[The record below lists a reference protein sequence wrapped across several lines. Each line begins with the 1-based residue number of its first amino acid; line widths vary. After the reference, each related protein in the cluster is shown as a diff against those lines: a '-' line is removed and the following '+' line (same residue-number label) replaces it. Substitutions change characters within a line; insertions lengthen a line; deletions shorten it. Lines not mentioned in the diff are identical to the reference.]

1 MCPQVVPTES
11 GMSAQLQYDYIIVGA
26 GSAGCVLA
34 NRLSACGRHSVLLLE
49 AGGHDNRLYVQMPI
63 GYGKTYYDSSVN
75 WKYQT
80 LAVDGLNDRVSY
92 WPRGKVLGG
101 SSSINAMVYVR
112 GHRKDFDEWQS
123 VAPGW
128 GWDDVEP
135 VYRRMENWQGRSNEY
150 RGHRGPLSV
159 SDIQSQAHP
168 LCRQFI
174 AAAAELGFP
183 QVDDYNASNMQG
195 AAYYQITTRKG
206 FRHSASSAYLKPALA
221 RSNLTVLKR
230 AHVLKLSIT
239 GNHVSGLSFYHRG
252 QQKTATARSEIIISA
267 GAVNSPQLLQ
277 LSGIGPLGVLRDAGV
292 QPVHELNNVGQ
303 NLSDHLGADVVCR
316 SNTAT
321 LNQALRPWY
330 GKVKAAVQFTLQR
343 AGPLSLSLNQAGG
356 FVSVANDKS
365 RPDLQLYFSPV
376 SYTRAPVGTRPLINP
391 DPFPGFLMGF
401 NPCKPTS
408 TGRIQIKNADPFEA
422 PDIQPDYLST
432 DYDRNLML
440 AGMHLMRQ
448 FISTQS
454 LGRAVLDEEY
464 PGFQCSTDTELMEF
478 IKDNAWTVFHPC
490 CTCRMGSDSHS
501 SVVDA
506 RLRVH
511 GLKGLRIADASV
523 FATIPTGNTNAPS
536 IMVGERASD
545 YILEDARW

>member
-1 MCPQVVPTES
+1 MELTES
-11 GMSAQLQYDYIIVGA
+11 TVSVHLQFDYIIVGA

-63 GYGKTYYDSSVN
+63 GYGKSYYDSAVN

-80 LAVDGLNDRVSY
+80 LPVEGLNGRASY

-112 GHRKDFDEWQS
+112 GHPSDFDQWHA

-128 GWDDVEP
+128 SWKHVEP
-135 VYRRMENWQGRSNEY
+135 VYQRMENWNGSRNEY
-150 RGHRGPLSV
+150 RGQDGPLSI

-168 LCRQFI
+168 LCKQFI
-174 AAAAELGFP
+174 DAAVEIGFP
-183 QVDDYNASNMQG
+183 AIDDYNAASMQG

-206 FRHSASSAYLKPALA
+206 FRHSSSKAYLKPALV
-221 RSNLTVLKR
+221 RPNLTVLKR
-230 AHVLKLSIT
+230 AHVLKLSIQ
-239 GNHVSGLSFYHRG
+239 GSHVSGLSFDHRG
-252 QQKTATARSEIIISA
+252 QHKTASARAEIIISA
-267 GAVNSPQLLQ
+267 GAVNSPQVLQ
-277 LSGIGPLGVLRDAGV
+277 LSGIGPLHVLHAAGV
-292 QPVHELNNVGQ
+292 KPVHALKSVGRH
-303 NLSDHLGADVVCR
+303 LSDHLGADLVCQ

-330 GKVKAAVQFTLQR
+330 GKLKAAIEFGLQR
-343 AGPLSLSLNQAGG
+343 SGPLSLSLNQAGG
-356 FVSVANDKS
+356 FVSVGRDKS
-365 RPDLQLYFSPV
+365 RPDTQLYFSPV
-376 SYTRAPVGTRPLINP
+376 SYTRAPIGTRPLINP
-391 DPFPGFLMGF
+391 DPFPGFLIGF

-408 TGRIQIKNADPFEA
+408 TGHIQITSADPFDA

-432 DYDRNLML
+432 DHDKQLML
-440 AGMHLMRQ
+440 AGMRLMRRFVSTHSLGQSVVDEIYPGTQCSSDVDMMQ
-448 FISTQS
+448 FIK
-454 LGRAVLDEEY
+454 E
-464 PGFQCSTDTELMEF
+464 
-478 IKDNAWTVFHPC
+478 NAWTVFHPC
-490 CTCRMGSDSHS
+490 CTCRMGSDSDS

-511 GLKGLRIADASV
+511 GLTGLRVADASV

-545 YILEDARW
+545 LILEDACR